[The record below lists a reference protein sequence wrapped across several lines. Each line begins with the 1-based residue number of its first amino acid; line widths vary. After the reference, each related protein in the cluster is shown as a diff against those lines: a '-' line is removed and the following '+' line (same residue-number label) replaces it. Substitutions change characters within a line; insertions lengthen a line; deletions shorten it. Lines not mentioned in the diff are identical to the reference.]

1 MPQQGY
7 YREVPPQAPRPY
19 GTRPYYGA
27 PGAIPP
33 GPAGSAEQDAIRQ
46 DTMRPPLP
54 ISPGQM
60 GPGPAD
66 PRVTPS
72 LRGGDPRDAWYH
84 LGKQSEL
91 FSFHH
96 AGEHVDA
103 CDVATGSARG
113 RH

>member
-1 MPQQGY
+1 M
-7 YREVPPQAPRPY
+7 
-19 GTRPYYGA
+19 
-27 PGAIPP
+27 
-33 GPAGSAEQDAIRQ
+33 
-46 DTMRPPLP
+46 
-54 ISPGQM
+54 
-60 GPGPAD
+60 
-66 PRVTPS
+66 
-72 LRGGDPRDAWYH
+72 RGGHGWASLVGCYVSAAAASICGLVGLTIIAIDAWYH